1 MKEHYFIVKWS
12 KAEGW
17 EIDPAT
23 EEVRFPDGTVWNGK
37 EGVGEWEL
45 PYLGEGRFNDNNDLV
60 VEALANLLDTANT
73 KEREGDNE
81 GKK

>member
-23 EEVRFPDGTVWNGK
+23 EEVRFPDGTVWSGQ
-37 EGVGEWEL
+37 EWEL

-73 KEREGDNE
+73 NEREG
-81 GKK
+81 K

>member
-73 KEREGDNE
+73 NEREG
-81 GKK
+81 K

>member
-23 EEVRFPDGTVWNGK
+23 EEVRFPDGTVWSGQ
-37 EGVGEWEL
+37 EWEL

-73 KEREGDNE
+73 KEREG
-81 GKK
+81 K

>member
-60 VEALANLLDTANT
+60 AEDLQVILDYAN
-73 KEREGDNE
+73 EREEVNA
-81 GKK
+81 

>member
-73 KEREGDNE
+73 KEREG
-81 GKK
+81 K